1 MSRAKKSI
9 LAAVA
14 AWFMFMPLS
23 SMASLSV
30 NEQSVNRGVV
40 TEGTRG
46 SSAILATTGVGAK
59 VPLAASLSAS
69 TSALSADDR
78 APRTVVA
85 MSGQESA
92 LLLLTALVGF
102 VLLSNRSSI

>member
-1 MSRAKKSI
+1 MISMSRVKRSI

-14 AWFMFMPLS
+14 AWLMFIPLS
-23 SMASLSV
+23 SMASLSM

-40 TEGTRG
+40 TEGPRV
-46 SSAILATTGVGAK
+46 SSAILVATGVGAK
-59 VPLAASLSAS
+59 VPLSAS

-85 MSGQESA
+85 MSGKESA